1 MKENPLL
8 LAEYN
13 KDFNEK
19 EPKFKFGDHVK
30 ISKYQK
36 TYLPKDTH
44 KTGQKN
50 FLLLAKLKTQFRGHT
65 RLVT

>member
-8 LAEYN
+8 LAECN

-30 ISKYQK
+30 ISKYENIFGK
-36 TYLPKDTH
+36 RYT
-44 KTGQKN
+44 
-50 FLLLAKLKTQFRGHT
+50 KL
-65 RLVT
+65 V